1 VRDGKTLLLKWM
13 LQRSAAREW
22 TEVIWLRIN
31 KWQSPVNMALIFKF
45 TACVGVS
52 PLAAELLAS
61 QE

>member
-13 LQRSAAREW
+13 LQRSAAWEW

-31 KWQSPVNMALIFKF
+31 KWQSPVNMALIFRF
-45 TACVGVS
+45 TTCVGVS

>member
-1 VRDGKTLLLKWM
+1 MGKDIVCKWM

-22 TEVIWLRIN
+22 AEVIWLRIN
-31 KWQSPVNMALIFKF
+31 KWQSPVNMAMNLQVHS
-45 TACVGVS
+45 TWGVS

>member
-1 VRDGKTLLLKWM
+1 M
-13 LQRSAAREW
+13 LQRSDAREW

-31 KWQSPVNMALIFKF
+31 KWQSPVNMAMNLQ
-45 TACVGVS
+45 VHSMWGVS